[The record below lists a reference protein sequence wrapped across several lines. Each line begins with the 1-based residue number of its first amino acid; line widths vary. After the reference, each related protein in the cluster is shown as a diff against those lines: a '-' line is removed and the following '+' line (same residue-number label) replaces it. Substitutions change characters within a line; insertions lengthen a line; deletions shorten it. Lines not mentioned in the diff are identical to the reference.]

1 MTTKQKGHIDLLLH
15 VSQRK
20 DMEGLVTGLVGV
32 GQDITDQKRA
42 EIEKS
47 RIAQELQTF
56 IDTANAPIF
65 GIDSH
70 GLVNEW
76 NNKTAALTGFFREE
90 VLGRDLVKVYGHLNC
105 ARHVLYV
112 KKMRDPFET
121 MFELDLTIF
130 CAFTDIHPSRAAR
143 KYQGGAG

>member
-1 MTTKQKGHIDLLLH
+1 MQISLRQELNSALFGHEAVNLETSMTTKQNGHINLLLH

-20 DMEGLVTGLVGV
+20 DLEGLVSGLVGV

-47 RIAQELQTF
+47 RIAQVLQTF

-76 NNKTAALTGFFREE
+76 NNKTAAITGFIREE
-90 VLGRDLVKVYGHLNC
+90 VLGRDLVQV
-105 ARHVLYV
+105 HV
-112 KKMRDPFET
+112 
-121 MFELDLTIF
+121 
-130 CAFTDIHPSRAAR
+130 S
-143 KYQGGAG
+143 

>member
-1 MTTKQKGHIDLLLH
+1 MQVSLRQDLNSALYGHEAVNLETSMTTKMKGRINLLLH

-20 DMEGLVTGLVGV
+20 DLEGLVTGLIGV

-76 NNKTAALTGFFREE
+76 NNKTAAITGFYREE
-90 VLGRDLVKVYGHLNC
+90 VLGRDLVKVHY
-105 ARHVLYV
+105 A
-112 KKMRDPFET
+112 
-121 MFELDLTIF
+121 I
-130 CAFTDIHPSRAAR
+130 
-143 KYQGGAG
+143 

>member
-1 MTTKQKGHIDLLLH
+1 MQISLRQELNSALCGHEAVNLETSMTTKQNGHINLLLH

-20 DMEGLVTGLVGV
+20 DLEGLVSGLVGV

-47 RIAQELQTF
+47 RIAQVLQTF

-76 NNKTAALTGFFREE
+76 NNKTAAITGFIREE
-90 VLGRDLVKVYGHLNC
+90 VLGRDLVQV
-105 ARHVLYV
+105 HV
-112 KKMRDPFET
+112 
-121 MFELDLTIF
+121 
-130 CAFTDIHPSRAAR
+130 S
-143 KYQGGAG
+143 

>member
-1 MTTKQKGHIDLLLH
+1 MQISLKQELNSALFGYEAVNLETSMTTKQKGHINLLLH

-20 DMEGLVTGLVGV
+20 DLEGLVTGLVGV

-76 NNKTAALTGFFREE
+76 NNKTAAITGFSREE
-90 VLGRDLVKVYGHLNC
+90 VLGRDLVEVNDAESIY
-105 ARHVLYV
+105 
-112 KKMRDPFET
+112 F
-121 MFELDLTIF
+121 
-130 CAFTDIHPSRAAR
+130 
-143 KYQGGAG
+143 

>member
-1 MTTKQKGHIDLLLH
+1 MQISLRQELNSALFGHGAVNLETSMTTKQNGHINLLLH

-20 DMEGLVTGLVGV
+20 DLEGLVSGLVGV

-76 NNKTAALTGFFREE
+76 NNKTAAITGFIREE
-90 VLGRDLVKVYGHLNC
+90 VLGRDLVQV
-105 ARHVLYV
+105 RV
-112 KKMRDPFET
+112 
-121 MFELDLTIF
+121 
-130 CAFTDIHPSRAAR
+130 S
-143 KYQGGAG
+143 

>member
-1 MTTKQKGHIDLLLH
+1 MQISLKKELNSALFGHEAVNLETSMTTKQKGHINLLLH

-20 DMEGLVTGLVGV
+20 DLEGLVTGLVGV

-42 EIEKS
+42 EMEKS

-105 ARHVLYV
+105 ARHVLHL
-112 KKMRDPFET
+112 KK
-121 MFELDLTIF
+121 
-130 CAFTDIHPSRAAR
+130 
-143 KYQGGAG
+143 